1 MIYKTVIGLEVHVE
15 LKTKSKMFCGC
26 SADYFGKK
34 PNAHT
39 CPVCLGLPGALPVP
53 NKTAIDWCI
62 MIGLA
67 LNCKIANFSKFDRKN
82 YFYPD
87 LPKGYQ
93 ISQYD
98 QPFCQKGVIALSN
111 GKKIGITRVHME
123 EDTAKLTHQGDD
135 SLIDFNR
142 SGVPLVEIVT
152 EPDFET
158 AKEVVEYL
166 KKLQQI
172 VRYLGV
178 SNADMEEGNMRLEPN
193 ISLRELKTQNS
204 KLKSELPN
212 YKVEVKNINS
222 FRFVEKAI
230 EYEIKR
236 QTEIIKTDGV
246 IEKETRGWDEK
257 NEKTI
262 SQRSKEFAH
271 DYRYFPEPD
280 IPPLRLL
287 KIFSVDQL
295 KPTIPELPLAKKK
308 RMINEYNL
316 REKDISALIEHR
328 SIAEFIENSFS
339 ELRKK
344 DEEKYK
350 NNIQVAINWFLR
362 DVLGFINDKK
372 ISFAEQKITPEN
384 LAEFV
389 VLLSKGKISG
399 PLAKELFLAMQ
410 ETGDDPSHLILE
422 RGLEQIGDTGKLLD
436 IIDSVISQNP
446 KVISD
451 FEKGKK
457 EAKMFLVGQVM
468 KDTKGKADPQIVG
481 ELLDERLKGF

>member
-1 MIYKTVIGLEVHVE
+1 MEYIIKIGLEVHAQ
-15 LKTKSKMFCGC
+15 LATQTKMFCRC
-26 SADYFGKK
+26 KLSELNER
-34 PNAHT
+34 PNVNI
-39 CPVCLGLPGALPVP
+39 CPICLGMPGVLPVI
-53 NKTAIDWCI
+53 NQEALRLGLLV
-62 MIGLA
+62 GLA
-67 LNCKIANFSKFDRKN
+67 LSGEVLEYSKFDRKN

-87 LPKGYQ
+87 LPKGFQ
-93 ISQYD
+93 TSQYD
-98 QPFCQKGVIALSN
+98 LPIVKGGFVDIEN
-111 GKKIGITRVHME
+111 GDIVKRINLRRAHLE
-123 EDTAKLTHQGDD
+123 EDAGKLMHSVDR
-135 SLIDFNR
+135 SLVDLNR
-142 SGVPLVEIVT
+142 AGTPLLEIVS
-152 EPDFET
+152 EPDMDT
-158 AKEVVEYL
+158 PLQAKTFVL
-166 KKLQQI
+166 LLQMI
-172 VRYLGV
+172 LRYCGA
-178 SNADMEEGNMRLEPN
+178 SSADMEKGQMRADAN
-193 ISLRELKTQNS
+193 ISVQKEGSESQPVEIKNLNS
-204 KLKSELPN
+204 
-212 YKVEVKNINS
+212 V
-222 FRFVEKAI
+222 RAI
-230 EYEIKR
+230 ERALEYEIKR

-295 KPTIPELPLAKKK
+295 KSTIPELPLAKKK

-350 NNIQVAINWFLR
+350 NNIKVAINWFLR

-468 KDTKGKADPQIVG
+468 KDTKGKADPQVVG